1 MERIADGLPL
11 VAGFKILERIL
22 PWRIVCMA
30 GLAMA
35 AAGCG
40 TLENGRGWGQDAIY
54 PVSWERVGKAARRAV
69 LDPGTWA
76 PAVGSA
82 VFAIDDWDER
92 TADWASEKH
101 PVFGS
106 QRFAEDYSDY
116 AQDGLLAEALALAA
130 VTPSGDTFKEWTLAK
145 TRGYAVEGAA
155 LWAVSAS
162 TTTLKDVTERTRPDE
177 GSDNSFPSLH
187 ASTSMASATLANR
200 NLQSI
205 DMPPAARTAWQAG
218 NYVLAGSVAWARVE
232 GEKHFPV
239 DVLAGA
245 ALGNMLTVFIHDA
258 FMNLPEETEER
269 LGFYLEPSLSGVKGA
284 VSWKF

>member
-1 MERIADGLPL
+1 MKRSVWSLAAVLAL
-11 VAGFKILERIL
+11 SAGT
-22 PWRIVCMA
+22 
-30 GLAMA
+30 
-35 AAGCG
+35 GCG
-40 TLENGRGWGQDAIY
+40 TLENGRGWGQDAAY
-54 PVSWERVGKAARRAV
+54 PITWERVGAAAKRAV

-76 PAVGSA
+76 PAVGAA
-82 VFAIDDWDER
+82 VFTIDDWDAR
-92 TADWASEKH
+92 TAEWASEKH

-130 VTPSGDTFKEWTLAK
+130 FTPSGDSFRDWTLAK
-145 TRGYAVEGAA
+145 ARGYAVEGAA

-162 TTTLKDVTERTRPDE
+162 TTTLKDVTKRTRPDE
-177 GSDNSFPSLH
+177 DSDNSFPSLH

-200 NLQSI
+200 NLRSI
-205 DMPPAARTAWQAG
+205 DLNPALRTVWQTG

-232 GEKHFPV
+232 GEKHFPA

-245 ALGNMLTVFIHDA
+245 ALGNMLTIFIHDA

-269 LGFYLEPSLSGVKGA
+269 LGFYLEPSWHGVKGA